1 MTSSGKRPDRASST
15 YFGKDGYWH
24 GRVTVGIKDDGRPDR
39 RHVMSKNEGEVISKV
54 RELEKHRD
62 AGKVR
67 KPGKGW
73 TVSTWL
79 THWVE
84 EISAPSVAETTLSG
98 YRVDVYHHLI
108 PGLGAHRLEK
118 LEPEHLERFYKKMQE
133 TGSKPATAHH
143 VHRTIRAALNQAM
156 RRDHVTRNVA
166 SLATPPK
173 IDEEEVEPYEIEEVQ
188 RLLAEA
194 VKHRNSARWAVAL
207 ALGLRQGEALGLM
220 WKDVDLE
227 AGTLWVLKA
236 RRRPKYVHGCGG
248 TCGKQAGYCK
258 QRRQVNA
265 DTAKTKSR
273 AGKRGIGVPD
283 ELVQLLVLHRA
294 EQENEKTDAGA
305 GWTDSGYVFTRP
317 DGGPV
322 IPKTDYGLWKQLL
335 KRAEVRDG
343 RLHDA
348 RHTAGTILLILGV
361 PEWVVMEIMG
371 WSSTAMA
378 ARYQHVTGRIR
389 RDVAKQVGGL
399 IWEVAKG
406 HEEKP
411 RKKKD
416 RGKKKRKADRT

>member
-1 MTSSGKRPDRASST
+1 MSMASSGKRPDGASSI

-39 RHVMSKNEGEVISKV
+39 RHVMSKNEGEVINKV

-67 KPGKGW
+67 KPGRGW

-84 EISAPSVAETTLSG
+84 KISAPSVAETTLAG

-118 LEPEHLERFYKKMQE
+118 LEPEHLERFYKKMQD

-236 RRRPKYVHGCGG
+236 RRRPKYAHGCGG

-283 ELVQLLVLHRA
+283 ELVQLLRLHRA
-294 EQENEKTDAGA
+294 EQQREKADAGA
-305 GWTDSGYVFTRP
+305 GWADSGYVFTRP

-322 IPKTDYGLWKQLL
+322 IPRTDYGLWKQLL

-361 PEWVVMEIMG
+361 PERVVMEIMG

-399 IWEVAKG
+399 IWEVAKR
-406 HEEKP
+406 HDEKP
-411 RKKKD
+411 RKKKGK
-416 RGKKKRKADRT
+416 GKKKRQG